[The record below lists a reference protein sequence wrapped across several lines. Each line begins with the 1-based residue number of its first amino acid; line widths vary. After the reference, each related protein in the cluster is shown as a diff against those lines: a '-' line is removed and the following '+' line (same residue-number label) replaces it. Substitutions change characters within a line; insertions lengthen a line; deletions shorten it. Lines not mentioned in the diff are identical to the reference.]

1 MAACRSLHG
10 MTNVAAAVGNLRC
23 PSALNYTH
31 THRVSA
37 LNYRHTDFNLIQHR
51 MAIVDIPSLFLYC
64 SFPFLLLITDT
75 IEDRT
80 LPTKMCTQ

>member
-31 THRVSA
+31 THTVSA
-37 LNYRHTDFNLIQHR
+37 LNYTDIQ
-51 MAIVDIPSLFLYC
+51 ISI
-64 SFPFLLLITDT
+64 
-75 IEDRT
+75 
-80 LPTKMCTQ
+80 

>member
-1 MAACRSLHG
+1 MAACRNLHS
-10 MTNVAAAVGNLRC
+10 MTNVAAAAVGNLRC
-23 PSALNYTH
+23 PSAH
-31 THRVSA
+31 THSFCTQ
-37 LNYRHTDFNLIQHR
+37 LHRHTDLNLIQHR

-64 SFPFLLLITDT
+64 SFPFLLFITDT